1 LITKLP
7 ASSVEQLNIPSA
19 GVKLH
24 LVPPWV
30 CWWITSKL
38 SCLRFIKADAKVAAS
53 SLEQAMLTEDLN
65 VDGFD
70 SSATQLSFM
79 GLPEMPDI
87 VHSTWVNKELGAQ

>member
-1 LITKLP
+1 
-7 ASSVEQLNIPSA
+7 
-19 GVKLH
+19 
-24 LVPPWV
+24 
-30 CWWITSKL
+30 
-38 SCLRFIKADAKVAAS
+38 VAAS